1 MHQEN
6 VSLNEGHLSSSAG
19 NILFA
24 NKKYVEVVDLSHPKK
39 LICSDRN
46 INEMSKRK
54 DKLRETPVT
63 MKTEEESQGKSTSKR
78 LFKTT
83 KKGIFNIC
91 LRTSYIIYNMISV
104 SVSRETEKEEKK
116 IRETS

>member
-1 MHQEN
+1 M
-6 VSLNEGHLSSSAG
+6 SSSAG

-24 NKKYVEVVDLSHPKK
+24 NKQYVEVIDLSHPKK
-39 LICSDRN
+39 LICSDPN